1 VTTPAVVATPTVVA
15 APVTTVV
22 TTPIQREI
30 NVWVEGKYV
39 DQYMPNGT
47 VVRVWQP
54 GHYEKR
60 IVYE

>member
-1 VTTPAVVATPTVVA
+1 VVA